1 VSERDSYSFDLDTKQ
16 KTWKHVC
23 FYDFETAPVDVDWKD
38 STDWLDIR
46 NIGICAYTFAI
57 PAGLYKPVLP
67 GTATVAGEYVYVQN
81 YNEANRE
88 QITQEARE
96 IVEWLAQQSKR
107 KGKVLLIGYNSN
119 RFDIL
124 LFVDMLRPEPYGC
137 YRYGHTSLIFSDL
150 LPWARSMGLH
160 MLAQVGEFLQLPK
173 LEHTKDYEEYN
184 RRDVEILVQFWHWL
198 QSQGIT
204 YLTSAGESRHR
215 MAQDLGQNLCLK
227 AIYTDKAISDLVEYY
242 GGRTE
247 AYVGKVKEAWDL
259 DINSLYP
266 SVMCNFQYPAIDPE
280 NGKIPMYK
288 QPPTEGFVHAVKTQL
303 NTALQELLEQP
314 VITPELARNAYN
326 KHCTFH
332 GCLYVQLRRIKP
344 EYRSIGK
351 RLAFWFPFPHKQAG
365 YTMFSFTKQ
374 PFWAEFYECLWLS
387 FFDYDIL
394 DAVITPLWS
403 AFPAADAVR
412 ARYNLKREAKEKGD
426 TNTYLL
432 QKIFLNS
439 AYGIFGTKNRVWE
452 LVLEE
457 PLRSTI
463 IDCFYQQGL
472 ENPFVFGEN
481 GKTYKVHADKVFVQN
496 NRPDQKY
503 AQNTVP
509 IWAIATTS
517 HARFVL
523 YSYMLN
529 AVLRSELQIYY
540 TDTDSLF
547 VNQEFVEFLQANN
560 CISSSEIGKFK
571 IEGGPSDATF
581 LAPKTYI
588 FGGQRHF
595 KGTGQ
600 DWVRTIVAQSP
611 RQQFTVYNRYALDPS
626 QPQKRLY
633 VASSGLFLPVSRPAV
648 SKDLP
653 TLCQSVGFTLPSFSS
668 EPEWEFEL
676 DL

>member
-1 VSERDSYSFDLDTKQ
+1 MRDSYRFDLDTKQ

-23 FYDFETAPVDVDWKD
+23 FYDFETAPVAVDWKGAQGALN
-38 STDWLDIR
+38 WLDIR

-57 PAGLYKPVLP
+57 PADLYKPVLP
-67 GTATVAGEYVYVQN
+67 GTATDAGEYVYVQN

-150 LPWARSMGLH
+150 LPWARSMGLY

-173 LEHTKDYEEYN
+173 LEHTKDYVQYN

-215 MAQDLGQNLCLK
+215 MAKELSLNLQNLK

-247 AYVGKVKEAWDL
+247 AYQAQVKEAWDL

-288 QPPTEGFVHAVKTQL
+288 QPPTEGFIHAIQTQL

-332 GCLYVQLRRIKP
+332 GCLYVQLHRIKP
-344 EYRSIGK
+344 EYRSIAK

-374 PFWAEFYECLWLS
+374 PFWVEFYECLWLS

-412 ARYNLKREAKEKGD
+412 ARYNLKQEAGARSD
-426 TNTYLL
+426 TNTYLM

-452 LVLEE
+452 PVLEE

-463 IDCFYQQGL
+463 LHCFYKEGL
-472 ENPFVFGEN
+472 DSPFLWTDN
-481 GKTYKVHADKVFVQN
+481 HTYKVQADKVFVQN

-523 YSYMLN
+523 YSYILN

-547 VNQEFVEFLQANN
+547 VNKEFVEFLQVNN
-560 CISSSEIGKFK
+560 CISSTEIGKFRIK
-571 IEGGPSDATF
+571 GGPSDATF

-633 VASSGLFLPVSRPAV
+633 VASSGLFLPISKPAV

-653 TLCQSVGFTLPSFSS
+653 ALCQSVGFTLPFS
-668 EPEWEFEL
+668 EPEFEL